1 MQPLS
6 LSSVWKKITLPTFQL
21 PLRHLSSG
29 LCACD
34 GHIRNILSVGYHT
47 NPRIEQTGRNKAFRV
62 IWSPKC
68 KFWLT
73 WTSLAHLQQKS
84 YFIDWAFPLASYSY
98 QLARSEVYKY
108 TFPKFI
114 KILCWIKL
122 CITTKEYYVHK
133 RQRAQMKYK
142 DFLTELC

>member
-1 MQPLS
+1 MGLNAASQFILCLKKLTLS
-6 LSSVWKKITLPTFQL
+6 TFQL

-47 NPRIEQTGRNKAFRV
+47 NPRIEQTGRNKAFRA
-62 IWSPKC
+62 IWSPKS

-73 WTSLAHLQQKS
+73 WTSFAHLQQKS

-98 QLARSEVYKY
+98 QLARSEVSKY

-122 CITTKEYYVHK
+122 CITTRE
-133 RQRAQMKYK
+133 
-142 DFLTELC
+142 